1 MRILGIDYG
10 RRRVGLA
17 ITDPDEIMVTPLKTL
32 IVTEPEKLIRELEEL
47 IIDESV
53 EFIVIGE
60 PIRDD
65 GKEAELYSEI
75 RSFGRD
81 LENRCGLPV
90 VLYDEYYSS
99 KRAEAGFHQTGKKIK
114 GKKEIIDQL
123 AAVDILQSYLES
135 RK

>member
-17 ITDPDEIMVTPLKTL
+17 ITDPDEIMVTPLTTL
-32 IVTEPEKLIRELEEL
+32 IATDPEKLINDIQKLMNE
-47 IIDESV
+47 ESV
-53 EFIVIGE
+53 GLIVIGE

-65 GKEAELYSEI
+65 GKEAELSGEI
-75 RSFGRD
+75 KSFARK
-81 LENRCGLPV
+81 LEDKSGLKV

-99 KRAEAGFHQTGKKIK
+99 ARAEDSFHQTGKRIK

-123 AAVDILQSYLES
+123 AAVDILRSYLES